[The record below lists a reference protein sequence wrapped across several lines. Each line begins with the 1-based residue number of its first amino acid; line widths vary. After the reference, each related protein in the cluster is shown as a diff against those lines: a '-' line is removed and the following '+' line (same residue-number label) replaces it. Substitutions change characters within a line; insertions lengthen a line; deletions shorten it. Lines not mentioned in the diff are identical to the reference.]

1 MNKKIK
7 VTMIG
12 MISLIILILSAFLT
26 LGTNYPA
33 CCCLDRTVYIVS
45 NPDIEGI
52 CGWGGGTVVEGAAS
66 TDEECAITCG
76 LFICSTC
83 RSGSCSDYESCS
95 PNPEGGVC
103 PSNQA
108 CCVGSCSLV
117 AGGEGCSGPDLNI
130 KPISIMRGDD
140 RGYRQITLTWD
151 DNYNCPST
159 SYQILR
165 CSGIDCSEFSI
176 IGETGQKTYIDAS
189 VSWETTYKY
198 IIRGNYQYQGPK
210 DSGAQTIYSGDSECE
225 GLTTPTTF
233 CVGNE
238 PYSCSIYNT
247 LNSETACQENYVCVR
262 GMCIE
267 ETDCNEELGN
277 PFGMYYLSPELCEGT
292 QTNYKY
298 CFLDRS
304 ATNVDACYN
313 CGGDAM
319 KCYDYKTERAC
330 TKDNCMV
337 AAVQDPV
344 TSCRWKPIYD
354 ELGIGVCVDEEASNC
369 EFCQKEGS
377 TGMDDI
383 NYEAYNA
390 VFDIFT
396 EERLNALST
405 DKYPCFKTDGT
416 CNSCGAVGCPIYNT
430 TQSDC
435 SVISTPV
442 SLDNFNEFIDSSG
455 DSCGINVCRWT
466 DGKCVKDADGIALP
480 DCAGSLDP
488 ECEKDYFRP
497 DTTTTPIKDNDGI
510 VTGFNIEI
518 IDRTKREETATPRG
532 SPDYQTYYCVDTS
545 SVCMPRTTDFKRT
558 NYRTLAVGEYEGELK
573 LCAGPCVAGSST
585 LIPGMTTL
593 KYYSEDPSRNIGLVK
608 DLSFVASS
616 DIRPNAY
623 AYYIKDSNNING
635 VYYTKSP
642 LPIVAINFS
651 NNAKIV
657 YYRLEDSTGDPL
669 LLVGLISYS
678 QQNHEIKIGDLLSD
692 YSYLSDDLYK
702 LYFNAENRFGRR
714 MVANK
719 QFTFVVD
726 TKPPSLTIQPSNE
739 VINYS
744 SVVISL
750 VFDEPVLLNQVSL
763 DGVDITDN
771 FETTD
776 NKVFQ
781 ITSMQFLEGVYTIEV
796 DASDYAGNSITDS
809 GSFEVNAVES
819 PLDITLVKPS
829 YGVSPTR
836 SFNLELKTDNTAIC
850 KYALDNDA
858 VDYAH
863 SLQFDIT
870 NSIIHSEQL
879 SSISEGMQH
888 TLYVKCKDVYYNS
901 ITSKEFDLS
910 VDTSP
915 PTYIPF
921 TGADPSLV
929 ATDPPFT
936 SLKVTTDD
944 KTICSYS
951 GSNDNGNFPGYDSE
965 RFETTHSK
973 EVYPPYGN
981 VMRTYT
987 IECMNMAELK
997 STIPISFEVSD
1008 NAPLSIISITNPY
1021 FTTND
1026 VNLRI
1031 KVNIDTNCKY
1041 SLDPSS
1047 LISTW
1052 LPFMRQTT
1060 LDHGATVSVP
1070 GNGDYRYY
1078 VKCYDSRIPSWLP
1091 SIPYEISFSVD
1102 STPPEMIYVD
1112 DSSNEPNPEIT
1123 WKNYRLRVKWLGEDI
1138 DTRIAQY
1145 YYRLKEFASTD
1156 SFVFD
1161 WIDETED
1168 EEWIIVDDLN
1178 LVDKQKYQFDVKPEN
1193 AYGLEGDVMSSDGI
1207 TIDASAKPAH
1217 CDDGIKS
1224 GDETDIDCGGSC
1236 DPCTGPQGVCPNN
1249 IIDGGEQC
1257 DGSAKWAEDKDE
1269 CGDFPGYIGGEG
1281 LRCGD
1286 DCYFDTSSCIRD
1298 DGSFCGD
1305 DVVNGPEEECDGEID
1320 PVVNKCEN
1328 YGDFTGGILICFKCK
1343 FNTSFCESG
1352 TEEGE
1357 CPDGKVNKEGESCD
1371 DPDMGAFNEC
1381 EDFLGYKEG
1390 GELRCDSECQ
1400 YDKSLCIRDDGV
1412 SCDDGVI
1419 NGTEQCDGSKF
1430 GNFTCSS
1437 FDNFTGG
1444 YLTCSD
1450 ECMRI
1455 DTSFCT
1461 EGAGAFC
1468 TDGAANGD
1476 EDCDMG
1482 DLRGASC
1489 ESHNYDSGNLRCYD
1503 NCTFDESDCV
1513 GGTDGVCGDNVSN
1526 AGEAC
1531 DNWDLG
1537 NFSDCN
1543 DYDSDFINGS
1553 LECDSDCDYDLSDC
1567 EDEQPQ
1573 CNENMD
1579 CESKFCIEGYCA
1591 DPTCYDGA
1599 ENGIESDVDC
1609 GGNCPKCE
1617 NGEECENKDNNCK
1630 SGYCNIVTG
1639 KCSPPGKC
1647 QNNILDAGETDI
1659 DCGGPCDGCGE
1670 GDFCDID
1677 DDCLSGLRCI
1687 EGICKADS
1695 DGDGILNQDDNCP
1708 YEPNL
1713 DQLDMDGDGLGDACD
1728 DDIDGDGLSNE
1739 FEQMYN
1745 LDPYSP
1751 DSDGDGILDGDEDAD
1766 GDGLS
1771 NFEEGQ
1777 LGTNPLNSDT
1787 DGDGVSDKREIE
1799 KGTDPLDVSSKPG
1812 SVWWTFFWIVF
1823 LIILIAV
1830 GVYFGYPMYMDYMR
1844 KKGKKPAKK
1853 PSLVTPTQVGR
1864 LKAPVIKPIKIDK
1877 QLKGL
1882 IEKRKK
1888 KKEQKR
1894 KGVFTAFEKEI
1905 PEPLEKK
1912 KEALEIRGEIK
1923 RVTKPSKP
1931 TKEWVPLSKVQK
1943 KGKED
1948 AFAKLKGI
1956 TKGKKPSG
1964 DVFETL
1970 KGLKEGA
1977 KKEKAKGKK

>member
-1 MNKKIK
+1 MNKRLKI
-7 VTMIG
+7 TIIG
-12 MISLIILILSAFLT
+12 LTSLIILLFSVFFVGGT
-26 LGTNYPA
+26 TNYPA
-33 CCCLDRTVYIVS
+33 CCCLERTVYIVS
-45 NPDIEGI
+45 TSYIEYS
-52 CGWGGGTVVEGAAS
+52 CMWSGGTVVEGAAGS
-66 TDEECAITCG
+66 DQECATTCG
-76 LFICSTC
+76 LAICSTC

-95 PNPEGGVC
+95 SNPGGGAC

-108 CCVGSCSLV
+108 CCVGSCSLAV
-117 AGGEGCSGPDLNI
+117 GDQGCGDPDLNI
-130 KPISIMRGDD
+130 KPTNIMRGDD

-159 SYQILR
+159 SYEILR
-165 CSGIDCSEFSI
+165 CSGIDCTEFSRV
-176 IGETGQKTYIDAS
+176 GETTQKSYTDIT
-189 VSWETTYKY
+189 VSWETTYRYVIK
-198 IIRGNYQYQGPK
+198 GNYQYQGPK
-210 DSGAQTIYSGDSECE
+210 DSGIVTIYSGDSECE

-277 PFGMYYLSPELCEGT
+277 PFGMYYLIRELCEGT
-292 QTNYKY
+292 ETNYKY

-304 ATNVDACYN
+304 STNVDACYN

-319 KCYDYKTERAC
+319 SCYDYKSQQAC
-330 TKDNCMV
+330 EKDNCIV
-337 AAVQDPV
+337 GAVQDPT
-344 TSCRWKPIYD
+344 TSCKWKSIYN
-354 ELGIGVCVDEEASNC
+354 ELGIGVCVDEESDNC
-369 EFCQKEGS
+369 QFCKQEGS
-377 TGMDDI
+377 SGMENI
-383 NYEAYNA
+383 NFEAYNA

-396 EERLNALST
+396 EERLNSLST
-405 DKYPCFKTDGT
+405 DKYPCFKADGT
-416 CNSCGAVGCPIYNT
+416 CNSCGDVGCPIYT
-430 TQSDC
+430 LQSDC

-442 SLDNFNEFIDSSG
+442 SLNNLNKFIDSSG
-455 DSCGINVCRWT
+455 DSCGINVCRWVN
-466 DGKCVKDADGIALP
+466 GECLKDADGIALP
-480 DCAGSLDP
+480 DCEGSLDP

-497 DTTTTPIKDNDGI
+497 DTTITPIKDNDGI

-532 SPDYQTYYCVDTS
+532 SPDYQTYYCVDAS
-545 SVCMPRTTDFKRT
+545 SACMPRTGDFKRT

-573 LCAGPCVAGSST
+573 LCAGPCAAGSST

-593 KYYSEDPSRNIGLVK
+593 KYYSEDLSKNIGLVK
-608 DLSFVASS
+608 QLSFIAST

-623 AYYIKDSNNING
+623 AYYIKNANYVNG

-657 YYRLEDSTGDPL
+657 YYRLEGSTGDPL

-692 YSYLSDDLYK
+692 YSYLPDDSYK
-702 LYFNAENRFGRR
+702 FFFNAENRFGRR

-870 NSIIHSEQL
+870 NSIVHSEQL

-1021 FTTND
+1021 FTTNS

-1041 SLDPSS
+1041 SLDSSS

-1060 LDHGATVSVP
+1060 LNHEATVNVP
-1070 GNGDYRYY
+1070 SNGDYRYY
-1078 VKCYDSRIPSWLP
+1078 VKCYDSRIPNWLP

-1102 STPPEMIYVD
+1102 TTPPIMLYVD

-1123 WKNYRLRVKWLGEDI
+1123 WKNYRLRVKWLGEDT

-1145 YYRLKEFASTD
+1145 YYRLREFASTD
-1156 SFVFD
+1156 SFIFD
-1161 WIDETED
+1161 WIEETRED
-1168 EEWIIVDDLN
+1168 EWVIADNIN
-1178 LVDKQKYQFDVKPEN
+1178 LIDKQKYQFDVKPEN

-1207 TIDASAKPAH
+1207 TIDVSAKPAH
-1217 CDDGIKS
+1217 CDDGIKNE
-1224 GDETDIDCGGSC
+1224 DETDIDCGGSC
-1236 DPCTGPQGVCPNN
+1236 APCSPDQGYCGNN
-1249 IIDGGEQC
+1249 IIDAGETCDGNEWGDITSCSDFGDFTDGTLSCNNCEFDTSTCTGGEGSYCGDGVIDAGETCDGSEWGNFTGCSDFDDFTGGTLTCSSDCEFDTSTCTGGEGSYCGDDIIDAGETCDGSEWGDITECSDLGYTGGTLTCGNDCSFDVSECTGGTSGVCGDNEINAGEQC
-1257 DGSAKWAEDKDE
+1257 DGYDW
-1269 CGDFPGYIGGEG
+1269 
-1281 LRCGD
+1281 
-1286 DCYFDTSSCIRD
+1286 
-1298 DGSFCGD
+1298 
-1305 DVVNGPEEECDGEID
+1305 
-1320 PVVNKCEN
+1320 
-1328 YGDFTGGILICFKCK
+1328 GDFT
-1343 FNTSFCESG
+1343 
-1352 TEEGE
+1352 
-1357 CPDGKVNKEGESCD
+1357 D
-1371 DPDMGAFNEC
+1371 
-1381 EDFLGYKEG
+1381 
-1390 GELRCDSECQ
+1390 
-1400 YDKSLCIRDDGV
+1400 
-1412 SCDDGVI
+1412 
-1419 NGTEQCDGSKF
+1419 
-1430 GNFTCSS
+1430 
-1437 FDNFTGG
+1437 
-1444 YLTCSD
+1444 
-1450 ECMRI
+1450 
-1455 DTSFCT
+1455 
-1461 EGAGAFC
+1461 C
-1468 TDGAANGD
+1468 TD
-1476 EDCDMG
+1476 
-1482 DLRGASC
+1482 
-1489 ESHNYDSGNLRCYD
+1489 
-1503 NCTFDESDCV
+1503 FD
-1513 GGTDGVCGDNVSN
+1513 
-1526 AGEAC
+1526 
-1531 DNWDLG
+1531 
-1537 NFSDCN
+1537 
-1543 DYDSDFINGS
+1543 DFINGT
-1553 LECDSDCDYDLSDC
+1553 LGCDSDCEFDTSMC
-1567 EDEQPQ
+1567 QVEQPQ

-1579 CESKFCIEGYCA
+1579 CASGFCIEGFCA

-1617 NGEECENKDNNCK
+1617 NGEECENKDSNCK
-1630 SGYCNIVTG
+1630 SGYCNVVTG
-1639 KCSPPGKC
+1639 KCSPPDKC
-1647 QNNILDAGETDI
+1647 HNNILDNGETGV

-1677 DDCLSGLRCI
+1677 DNCLSGLRCI

-1695 DGDGILNQDDNCP
+1695 DGDGILDQDDNCP
-1708 YEPNL
+1708 YELNL

-1751 DSDGDGILDGDEDAD
+1751 DSDGDGILDGDEDDD
-1766 GDGLS
+1766 GDGLT
-1771 NFEEGQ
+1771 NFEENQ

-1787 DGDGVSDKREIE
+1787 DGDGFIDKREIE
-1799 KGTDPLDVSSKPG
+1799 KGTDPLDANSKPG

-1864 LKAPVIKPIKIDK
+1864 PKAPVVKPIKVDK

-1882 IEKRKK
+1882 IERRKK
-1888 KKEQKR
+1888 KKEEKR

-1905 PEPLEKK
+1905 PELLEKK
-1912 KEALEIRGEIK
+1912 KEAPETKREIK

-1931 TKEWVPLSKVQK
+1931 TKEWMPL
-1943 KGKED
+1943 
-1948 AFAKLKGI
+1948 
-1956 TKGKKPSG
+1956 
-1964 DVFETL
+1964 
-1970 KGLKEGA
+1970 
-1977 KKEKAKGKK
+1977 